1 MSPITGTVT
10 LEYHGSSAHYPSGV
24 SVGISAL
31 GEIDGFALSVC
42 SQEGHITYTP
52 SCSTDI
58 VGQKPLAVGTPGKIL
73 VTIAIAVGVLAV
85 HYHMGLSIFQVHHL
99 DGGTVF
105 QISYLFAVGA
115 VYGLEGSGFPIGKSA
130 LHSLGTIGERLLFLV
145 LDFAFI
151 YSPDAIP
158 FRIVDHGFTIRTEA
172 HGTFPLGCIGH
183 LPSGLMFHIGH
194 IHITIQDKSHLLAV
208 G

>member
-1 MSPITGTVT
+1 MP
-10 LEYHGSSAHYPSGV
+10 
-24 SVGISAL
+24 
-31 GEIDGFALSVC
+31 VC
-42 SQEGHITYTP
+42 
-52 SCSTDI
+52 C
-58 VGQKPLAVGTPGKIL
+58 
-73 VTIAIAVGVLAV
+73 
-85 HYHMGLSIFQVHHL
+85 
-99 DGGTVF
+99 TVF

-115 VYGLEGSGFPIGKSA
+115 VYRLEGSGFPIGKSA
-130 LHSLGTIGERLLFLV
+130 LHSLCTIGKRLLFVV

-172 HGTFPLGCIGH
+172 HGTFPLGRVGH
-183 LPSGLMFHIGH
+183 LSCGLMFHIGH